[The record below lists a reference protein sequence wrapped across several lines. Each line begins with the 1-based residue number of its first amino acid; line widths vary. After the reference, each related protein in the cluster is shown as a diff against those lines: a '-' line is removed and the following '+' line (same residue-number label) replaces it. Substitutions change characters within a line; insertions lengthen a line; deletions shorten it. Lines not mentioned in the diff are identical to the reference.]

1 MTDPAPTTAQDLG
14 IAPAPAPTAPATP
27 VVPNMS
33 YDDAPVA
40 KSQRMADPGWRGRY
54 MKGGIAEKAEMD
66 HLMAALS
73 PRQPMPSDPSS
84 VEQVIDHLRER
95 ANISEQVA
103 NQIRQNLPIS
113 APEQLKD
120 RLFRGREWVKR
131 YLDGGIQEAETMALI
146 NVNLSLPVRVGE

>member
-1 MTDPAPTTAQDLG
+1 
-14 IAPAPAPTAPATP
+14 
-27 VVPNMS
+27 
-33 YDDAPVA
+33 
-40 KSQRMADPGWRGRY
+40 MADPGWRRRY

-66 HLMAALS
+66 HLTAALS
-73 PRQPMPSDPSS
+73 PRQLMPSDPSS

-120 RLFRGREWVKR
+120 RLFRDREWVKR

>member
-84 VEQVIDHLRER
+84 VE
-95 ANISEQVA
+95 
-103 NQIRQNLPIS
+103 
-113 APEQLKD
+113 
-120 RLFRGREWVKR
+120 
-131 YLDGGIQEAETMALI
+131 
-146 NVNLSLPVRVGE
+146 

>member
-1 MTDPAPTTAQDLG
+1 
-14 IAPAPAPTAPATP
+14 
-27 VVPNMS
+27 
-33 YDDAPVA
+33 
-40 KSQRMADPGWRGRY
+40 

-120 RLFRGREWVKR
+120 RLFRDREWVKR

>member
-120 RLFRGREWVKR
+120 RLFRDREWVKR